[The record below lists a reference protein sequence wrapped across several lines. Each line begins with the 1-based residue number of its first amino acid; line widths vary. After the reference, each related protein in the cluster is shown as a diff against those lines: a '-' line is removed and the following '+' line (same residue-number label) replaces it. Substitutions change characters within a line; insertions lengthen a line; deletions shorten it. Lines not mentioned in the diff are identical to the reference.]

1 MKDTHRMFIDGMGVV
16 PRKGIEGGAQIEC
29 PLDTL
34 PLNSVANA
42 LHVLAGEK
50 PVPTFRKNPAYT
62 SVVPQ
67 LQGALL
73 DIARGAKVNIISGI
87 MRSGEGTLS
96 SVYGN
101 YDGEAF
107 MTRKSWSGSRNP
119 RQMSVDFNGEFENR
133 AKNMF
138 SWDTFRAHIGNEE
151 FFKAL
156 QIFTEVLQDG
166 GFLSR
171 PILEVLEEVYRKISK
186 DSDLFTKVKEGIVL
200 KTPWSTLILSGRA
213 NEMSGLRSGF
223 KKMEPLFNDA
233 VVRGKES
240 VVVRDGEIW
249 VPVTE
254 EEAYLFLKG
263 PGFATILEGGLLNIE
278 ECSETWDLSRFE
290 NEFVPVYKE
299 GFANVSH

>member
-16 PRKGIEGGAQIEC
+16 PRKEVEGGAQIEC
-29 PLDTL
+29 PLDSL
-34 PLNSVANA
+34 PFNSIANA

-50 PVPTFRKNPAYT
+50 PVPTFRKNPSYAL
-62 SVVPQ
+62 VAPQ
-67 LQGALL
+67 LQDSIL
-73 DIARGAKVNIISGI
+73 DIASGARVKITSGI
-87 MRSGEGTLS
+87 GRDAEGGVS
-96 SVYGN
+96 SVYGS
-101 YDGEAF
+101 YDGEAL

-119 RQMSVDFNGEFENR
+119 RQMSVNFNGEFENR

-138 SWDTFRAHIGNEE
+138 SWDIFRAHLGNEE

-156 QIFTEVLQDG
+156 QVFTEVLQNG
-166 GFLSR
+166 NFLSR
-171 PILEVLEEVYRKISK
+171 PILEVLEEVYQKVS
-186 DSDLFTKVKEGIVL
+186 SDPVLFTKVEEGVTL
-200 KTPWSTLILSGRA
+200 KTPWSTLILKGHA
-213 NEMSGLRSGF
+213 KEMSGLRSGF

-278 ECSETWDLSRFE
+278 NCTDSWNVTRFE